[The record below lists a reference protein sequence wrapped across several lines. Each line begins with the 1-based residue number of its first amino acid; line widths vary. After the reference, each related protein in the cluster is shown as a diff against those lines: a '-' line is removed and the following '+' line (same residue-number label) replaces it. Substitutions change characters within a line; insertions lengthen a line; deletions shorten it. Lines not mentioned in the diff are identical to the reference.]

1 LAFPSK
7 EFGSQE
13 YSTDEEIQ
21 AFAESKNF
29 PGVLMK
35 LGKVKGDGA
44 QEVWKFMKQESGAK
58 DPNWNF
64 RGKFLVSKSGVVSA
78 PQGDVEEAIAAL
90 MEE

>member
-1 LAFPSK
+1 MAFPTR

-13 YSTDEEIQ
+13 YKTDEEIA
-21 AFAESKNF
+21 AFAASKNF

-35 LGKVKGDGA
+35 LGKILGNDA
-44 QEVWKFMKQESGAK
+44 PDVWKFFKEQTGAK

-64 RGKFLVSKSGVVSA
+64 RGKFLVSKSGVVSV
-78 PQGDVEEAIAAL
+78 PTNLEADIAAL